1 MSLES
6 FVPPAADVPPV
17 AASDTPAAAAHVRA
31 SRRGAPW
38 IAPAVAL
45 VIAAVLGGMVWLQM
59 RAQDAADTRDR
70 DVRMRLVAGT
80 LTSAF
85 DNAGKFALSL
95 AEATARRPDVI
106 EALAV
111 SDRAR
116 LQALSQGP
124 YAYLAR
130 QAGVQI
136 YGYHGMDLRYL
147 LRMHRLDTFG
157 DDISGFR
164 PMIVAAN
171 RSGRAQTGFE
181 IGIAGLGIRGV
192 ALVERDKAP
201 VGTMEV
207 GLDVRPILDLVK
219 ASTNADVGVVLAPA
233 MVGVALDP
241 KLPRFGDL
249 VLALST
255 DDDRFAALL
264 KSSRMRALR
273 DVQVET
279 REIDGRPFSVVSQP
293 LVDFSG
299 RLVGMTIAVEEIPDD
314 RGRLRTELVVT
325 ALCGGILA
333 WIVFA
338 VLLRS
343 ALARRSR
350 P

>member
-1 MSLES
+1 MSSELS
-6 FVPPAADVPPV
+6 APPV
-17 AASDTPAAAAHVRA
+17 VETVAPSRARSSRAVRLV
-31 SRRGAPW
+31 
-38 IAPAVAL
+38 APAVAL
-45 VIAAVLGGMVWLQM
+45 VITIVLGGMVLLQM
-59 RAQDAADTRDR
+59 RAQDAIAERDR
-70 DVRMRLVAGT
+70 DTRMRLVAGAVT
-80 LTSAF
+80 GAF

-95 AEATARRPDVI
+95 AEASARRPNVG
-106 EALAV
+106 EALARR
-111 SDRAR
+111 DRAR

-124 YAYLAR
+124 YEYLSR

-136 YGYHGMDLRYL
+136 YGFHTTDLRYL
-147 LRMHRLDTFG
+147 LRMHRLETFD

-164 PMIVAAN
+164 PMVVAAN
-171 RSGRAQTGFE
+171 RGRRAQAGVE
-181 IGIAGLGIRGV
+181 IGIAGLGVRGI
-192 ALVERDKAP
+192 AIVEHEKSP

-207 GLDVRPILDLVK
+207 GLDLRPILDLVK
-219 ASTNADVGVVLAPA
+219 ASTNADVAVVIAPA

-264 KSSRMRALR
+264 KSTRMRALR
-273 DVQVET
+273 DVEVTT
-279 REIDGRPFSVVSQP
+279 REIEGRPFSVVSQP

-299 RLVGMTIAVEEIPDD
+299 RLVGMTIALEEIPND
-314 RGRLRTELVVT
+314 RGRLRTELVVA

-338 VLLRS
+338 VLLRI
-343 ALARRSR
+343 ALTSRRR

>member
-1 MSLES
+1 M
-6 FVPPAADVPPV
+6 
-17 AASDTPAAAAHVRA
+17 
-31 SRRGAPW
+31 
-38 IAPAVAL
+38 IAIVL
-45 VIAAVLGGMVWLQM
+45 VGMVLLQL
-59 RAQDAADTRDR
+59 RAQDAADARDR
-70 DVRMRLVAGT
+70 DIRMRLVAAT
-80 LTSAF
+80 LTGAF

-95 AEATARRPDVI
+95 AEATARRPDVTD
-106 EALAV
+106 ALAV
-111 SDRAR
+111 LDRSR
-116 LQALSQGP
+116 LQVLSQGP
-124 YAYLAR
+124 YDYLNR

-136 YGYHGMDLRYL
+136 YGYHTMDLRYL
-147 LRMHRLDTFG
+147 LRMHRPDTFG

-171 RSGRAQTGFE
+171 RSRRAQTGVE
-181 IGIAGLGIRGV
+181 LGIAGLGIRGV
-192 ALVERDKAP
+192 ALVERTATGESGKQP

-207 GLDVRPILDLVK
+207 GLDMRPILDLVK
-219 ASTNADVGVVLAPA
+219 ASTNADVAVVIAPA

-264 KSSRMRALR
+264 KSTRMRALR

-279 REIDGRPFSVVSQP
+279 RDIEGRPFSVVSQP

-299 RLVGMTIAVEEIPDD
+299 RLVGMTIAIEEIPND
-314 RGRLRTELVVT
+314 RGRLRTELVV
-325 ALCGGILA
+325 AAVCGGILA

-338 VLLRS
+338 VLLR
-343 ALARRSR
+343 AVLGRGR